1 MAANALVGYTVDHF
15 GWDGG
20 FKLLIGACLLA
31 ILFLCLTLRKP
42 AVQAARQQAGG

>member
-1 MAANALVGYTVDHF
+1 YCA
-15 GWDGG
+15 DGRQISRGATG

-42 AVQAARQQAGG
+42 AVQAAPQQAG